1 MIQIKKACI
10 ITKACIVAFMKARN
24 FWLLDVQR
32 RKKNKKTEDNEN
44 VFFKAFAKI
53 FLLTSKVVHG
63 QPSIKWT

>member
-1 MIQIKKACI
+1 
-10 ITKACIVAFMKARN
+10 MKARN

-63 QPSIKWT
+63 QPSLKWT